1 MAETREERWVR
12 FYKASEGTPAWP
24 ALVSTLER
32 CEAETPGVT
41 GRFAID
47 LGCGAGRD
55 TLELLRRGWR
65 VLAMDKQPEAIAHI
79 EAAVP
84 TELRGQLEGRVAA
97 FEDITSLPPADLIN
111 AAFALP
117 FCQPAH
123 FPILWAAIV
132 AALPPGGRFVGQL
145 FGDRDEYAA
154 DPTMTFQTA
163 EGVQELLSPFEI
175 EHLKEREED
184 GKTALGEP
192 KHWHVFSIV
201 ARKRPVPSVLDP

>member
-1 MAETREERWVR
+1 MSETREERWVR

-24 ALVSTLER
+24 ALVTTLEHV
-32 CEAETPGVT
+32 EAETPGIE
-41 GRFAID
+41 GRFVID

-65 VLAMDKQPEAIAHI
+65 VLAIDKQPEAIEHI
-79 EAAVP
+79 ERATP
-84 TELRGQLEGRVAA
+84 PELRGRLEGRVAA
-97 FEDITSLPPADLIN
+97 FEEITALPEADLIN

-117 FCQPAH
+117 FCRPEH
-123 FPILWAAIV
+123 FAALWAAIV
-132 AALPPGGRFVGQL
+132 AALPPGARFVGQL
-145 FGDRDEYAA
+145 FGDRDEYAG

-163 EGVQELLSPFEI
+163 QQVQELLSPFEI

-184 GKTALGEP
+184 GKTRLGEP

-201 ARKRPVPSVLDP
+201 ARKR